1 MSLMSL
7 SNILFPDVLRAKC
20 PLPLYIHPLEV
31 LVEAKLIAF
40 SNTPFELTKVCFD
53 ESLHAFGPRAF
64 ELFRDSLKGFPQVLS
79 LRVGA

>member
-1 MSLMSL
+1 M
-7 SNILFPDVLRAKC
+7 RAKG
-20 PLPLYIHPLEV
+20 PLAFHIYPLEV
-31 LVEAKLIAF
+31 LGEAKLIAF